1 MSWTIRSLPRR
12 QSASSRFSPKIRIGF
27 HRKLTVARTGDSIQV
42 LVGGI
47 TLCPNGRIS
56 LEGSATSSEN
66 RRQFSATPKRT
77 MTNHGTVAPS
87 QTVLAAPLV
96 PMQKLVSFSDAPIIF
111 LAGIPPQ
118 CTIIRRASVPLL
130 SIATANHEVLT
141 EISKRDFARLARSMG
156 GNAVVNFRMISHPS
170 TGSRWPRI
178 RSFYW
183 ASGLIA
189 VLQPGPSLGRST
201 SPV

>member
-1 MSWTIRSLPRR
+1 MP
-12 QSASSRFSPKIRIGF
+12 SR
-27 HRKLTVARTGDSIQV
+27 RKLDGASPRC
-42 LVGGI
+42 L
-47 TLCPNGRIS
+47 
-56 LEGSATSSEN
+56 
-66 RRQFSATPKRT
+66 RQA
-77 MTNHGTVAPS
+77 MTKHGPTAPS
-87 QTVLAAPLV
+87 QTVSAAPLV
-96 PMQKLVSFSDAPIIF
+96 PMQQLLSFSDAPIIF
-111 LAGIPPQ
+111 LASIPPQ

-141 EISKRDFARLARSMG
+141 GISKRDLARLARSIG
-156 GNAVVNFRMISHPS
+156 GNAVVNFRMISQPS

-201 SPV
+201 GPV